1 MWVHE
6 TVVMTGDFNR
16 MDKFMDNRLHL
27 FSDKMKTPLGDL
39 ILLADESG
47 NLRAIEWADHEDRI
61 HASLSRRDRSMQI
74 TREPRCNPFG
84 LTAALEAY
92 FAGDIESIQSLPV
105 STTGTAFQQGVWK
118 ALRTIPAGETTS
130 YGSLAKKLG
139 VPAAVRAV
147 GLANGA
153 NPISI
158 VVPCHRVIG
167 ADGSLTGYG
176 GGLHRK
182 QWLLEHEQRSRPGVG
197 PLRSSTTKS
206 LVSTMPISGEHE
218 VFATLELPF
227 VDAVP
232 DTELEKS
239 VELSRAPLL
248 KRG

>member
-1 MWVHE
+1 ME
-6 TVVMTGDFNR
+6 
-16 MDKFMDNRLHL
+16 KYMDNRLHV

-39 ILLADESG
+39 ILLADEAG

-61 HASLSRRDRSMQI
+61 RASLSRRHRSMEI
-74 TREPRCNPFG
+74 TTEFRANPFG

-92 FAGDIESIQSLPV
+92 FAGDIESIQTLPV
-105 STTGTAFQQGVWK
+105 STTGTPFQESVWK
-118 ALRTIPAGETTS
+118 ALRSIPGGKTTS
-130 YGSLAKKLG
+130 YGNLAKQLG

-167 ADGSLTGYG
+167 TNGSLTGYG

-182 QWLLEHEQRSRPGVG
+182 RWLLEHEQKCRPGTG
-197 PLRSSTTKS
+197 PSRSPTTKS
-206 LVSTMPISGEHE
+206 LVSTMPVSAEHG

-227 VDAVP
+227 LDAGP

-239 VELSRAPLL
+239 VELSRASLR

>member
-1 MWVHE
+1 
-6 TVVMTGDFNR
+6 
-16 MDKFMDNRLHL
+16 MDNRLHV
-27 FSDKMKTPLGDL
+27 FSDKTKTPLGDL

-61 HASLSRRDRSMQI
+61 HHSLSRRDRSMQI
-74 TREPRCNPFG
+74 TMESSSNPFG
-84 LTAALEAY
+84 LTAVLEAY

-105 STTGTAFQQGVWK
+105 STAGTPFQQSVWK
-118 ALRTIPAGETTS
+118 ALRLIPAGETTS

-139 VPAAVRAV
+139 MPAAVRAV

-182 QWLLEHEQRSRPGVG
+182 RWLLEHELKCRSGVG
-197 PLRSSTTKS
+197 PLRSSTRT
-206 LVSTMPISGEHE
+206 LVVSTMPVSGEHG

-227 VDAVP
+227 ADAVP
-232 DTELEKS
+232 DPEVNKIRE
-239 VELSRAPLL
+239 
-248 KRG
+248 

>member
-1 MWVHE
+1 
-6 TVVMTGDFNR
+6 
-16 MDKFMDNRLHL
+16 MDNRLHV
-27 FSDKMKTPLGDL
+27 FFDKMKTPLGDL

-61 HASLSRRDRSMQI
+61 LASLSRRHRSMQI
-74 TREPRCNPFG
+74 TTEPRRNPFAV
-84 LTAALEAY
+84 TAALEAY
-92 FAGDIESIQSLPV
+92 FAGEIESIQSLPV
-105 STTGTAFQQGVWK
+105 LTTGTPFQQRVWK
-118 ALRTIPAGETTS
+118 VLRSIPAGETTS

-139 VPAAVRAV
+139 RPAAVRAV

-182 QWLLEHEQRSRPGVG
+182 RWLLEHERRSRPAVG
-197 PLRSSTTKS
+197 PWYSSTSKS
-206 LVSTMPISGEHE
+206 AVSATHLSGEQR

-227 VDAVP
+227 AEAISDSEPA
-232 DTELEKS
+232 KS
-239 VELSRAPLL
+239 RELSQPSLL

>member
-1 MWVHE
+1 
-6 TVVMTGDFNR
+6 
-16 MDKFMDNRLHL
+16 MDDRLIDNKLHV

-47 NLRAIEWADHEDRI
+47 NLRAVEWADHEDRI
-61 HASLSRRDRSMQI
+61 LGSLSKRNRSLQI
-74 TREPRCNPFG
+74 TRESRSNPFG

-105 STTGTAFQQGVWK
+105 FTTGTPFQQNVWK
-118 ALRTIPAGETTS
+118 ALRSIPAGETTS

-139 VPAAVRAV
+139 VPAAMRAV

-167 ADGSLTGYG
+167 ANGSLTGYG

-182 QWLLEHEQRSRPGVG
+182 RWLLEHEQKCRTGVG
-197 PLRSSTTKS
+197 VPGSSTSKS
-206 LVSTMPISGEHE
+206 AVPAAHVSVEQR

-227 VDAVP
+227 VDAIS
-232 DTELEKS
+232 DRNSAK
-239 VELSRAPLL
+239 
-248 KRG
+248 

>member
-1 MWVHE
+1 
-6 TVVMTGDFNR
+6 
-16 MDKFMDNRLHL
+16 MDNRLHV

-47 NLRAIEWADHEDRI
+47 NLRAIEWADHEDSI
-61 HASLSRRDRSMQI
+61 PASLSRRDRSMQI
-74 TREPRCNPFG
+74 TMESRANPFG
-84 LTAALEAY
+84 FTAAMEAY

-105 STTGTAFQQGVWK
+105 WTTGTPFQKSVWT
-118 ALRTIPAGETTS
+118 AVRSIPAGETTS

-139 VPAAVRAV
+139 VPTAVRAV

-167 ADGSLTGYG
+167 ANGSLTGYG

-182 QWLLEHEQRSRPGVG
+182 RWLLEHELKCRPGVG
-197 PLRSSTTKS
+197 SSYSSTTNPLAS
-206 LVSTMPISGEHE
+206 TIPVSAEHG
-218 VFATLELPF
+218 VFASLELPF

-232 DTELEKS
+232 DTELEES
-239 VELSRAPLL
+239 VE
-248 KRG
+248 

>member
-1 MWVHE
+1 
-6 TVVMTGDFNR
+6 
-16 MDKFMDNRLHL
+16 MDNRLHL
-27 FSDKMKTPLGDL
+27 FSDKMGTPLGDL
-39 ILLADESG
+39 ILLADESA

-61 HASLSRRDRSMQI
+61 HASLSRRHRLLQI
-74 TREPRCNPFG
+74 TTESRSNPFG

-105 STTGTAFQQGVWK
+105 WTTGTPFQQGVWN
-118 ALRTIPAGETTS
+118 ALRSIPAGETTS

-182 QWLLEHEQRSRPGVG
+182 RWLLEHEQKCRSGVG
-197 PLRSSTTKS
+197 PSRTSIVEPA
-206 LVSTMPISGEHE
+206 VSTMPVSAEDG

-227 VDAVP
+227 VDAIS
-232 DTELEKS
+232 DRGLEKS
-239 VELSRAPLL
+239 GQRSRASLL

>member
-1 MWVHE
+1 
-6 TVVMTGDFNR
+6 
-16 MDKFMDNRLHL
+16 MDNRLHV
-27 FSDKMKTPLGDL
+27 FSDRMKTPLGDL

-61 HASLSRRDRSMQI
+61 HASLSRRDRSIQI
-74 TREPRCNPFG
+74 TMEPRSNPFG

-105 STTGTAFQQGVWK
+105 STTGTPFQQNVWK
-118 ALRTIPAGETTS
+118 ALRSIAGGETTS

-182 QWLLEHEQRSRPGVG
+182 RWLLEHEQKCRPGVG
-197 PLRSSTTKS
+197 PSCPSTTKS
-206 LVSTMPISGEHE
+206 IVSTMPISDENG
-218 VFATLELPF
+218 VFATLDLPF
-227 VDAVP
+227 VDA
-232 DTELEKS
+232 DSDSELEKS
-239 VELSRAPLL
+239 G
-248 KRG
+248 K